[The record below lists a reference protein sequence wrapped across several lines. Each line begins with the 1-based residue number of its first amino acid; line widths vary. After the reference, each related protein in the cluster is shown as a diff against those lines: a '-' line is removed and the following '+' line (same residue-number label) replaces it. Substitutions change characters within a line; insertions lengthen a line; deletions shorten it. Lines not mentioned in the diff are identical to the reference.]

1 MATNDVFLDII
12 NPNYFVDKLPT
23 LETGTDSLPF
33 FAADKFPNVKKEVT
47 KLQFIKGYKDGSRLA
62 PLAEY
67 DADYSRK
74 GRKGFSQITEEI
86 PFFRFAKPLT
96 EEEMMQIDAAYSV
109 LVSSGSSEAIKSIM
123 EEIYNDEADLVR
135 DIRKT
140 QEFLRF
146 QVLQNNGINITS
158 TDYGGNVV
166 KYQASFDVPGDAT
179 WASTHNIAIANAWE
193 KDTSTPLVDILDA
206 IQQARKINRTVISEI
221 LPSERLYNALL
232 NNKNDRDQFATI
244 SAITPAI
251 LTADDAQRWLTL
263 KLGGTNIIIHN
274 PYNYDN
280 QYIDYQGNTQ
290 TLLNDNTCLLLPK
303 GQIGKTVLAPT
314 PAERNKTRNPESRVA
329 ITEDRIAVHNTVIED
344 KEPFSYDTVVSATT
358 VPSGEGM
365 DSVFKLTVAA
375 PTN

>member
-1 MATNDVFLDII
+1 MNSNNVFLDVL
-12 NPNYFVDKLPT
+12 NPYLFVDKLPD
-23 LETGTDSLPF
+23 LVTGTDRLPF
-33 FAADKFPNVKKEVT
+33 FAASKFPNVKKEVT
-47 KLQFIKGYKDGSRLA
+47 KLQFIKGYKEGSRLA
-62 PLAEY
+62 PIAEY
-67 DADYSRK
+67 DANYSRK
-74 GRKGFSQITEEI
+74 GRKGFSQITEDI
-86 PFFRFAKPLT
+86 PFFRFAKGLT
-96 EEEMMQIDAAYSV
+96 EEEKVQIQSAYAV
-109 LVSSGSSEAIKSIM
+109 LKQTGNSESIVTLM

-146 QVLQNNGINITS
+146 QVLQNNGINVTS
-158 TDYGGNVV
+158 TDYNGNVV
-166 KYQASFDVPGDAT
+166 KYQASFDVPGDPT
-179 WASTHNIAIANAWE
+179 WASTHNIVIANAWE
-193 KDTSTPLVDILDA
+193 EDTSTPLVDILDA

-221 LPSERLYNALL
+221 LPSERLYKALL

-251 LTADDAQRWLTL
+251 LTADDAERWLTL
-263 KLGGTNIIIHN
+263 KLGGMNIEIHN
-274 PYNYDN
+274 PYKYDN

-290 TLLNDNTCLLLPK
+290 TLLDNNTCLLLPS

-314 PAERNKTRNPESRVA
+314 PAEMDKRTNADARVA
-329 ITEDRIAVHNTVIED
+329 VTDDRIAVHASTRKDV
-344 KEPFSYDTVVSATT
+344 EPYRYDTVVSATT